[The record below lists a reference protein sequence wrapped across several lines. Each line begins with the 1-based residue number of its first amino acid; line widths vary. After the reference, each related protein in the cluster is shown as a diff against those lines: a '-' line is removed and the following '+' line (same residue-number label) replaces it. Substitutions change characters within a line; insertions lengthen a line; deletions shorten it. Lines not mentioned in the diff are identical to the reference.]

1 MFSIGKMAVGGV
13 QFGSRSM
20 SERNSVMK
28 TQQSKTDLIMKEL
41 DAGYQDQSKDDW
53 TRYRDYIRRVLV
65 RLELEGEL

>member
-1 MFSIGKMAVGGV
+1 
-13 QFGSRSM
+13 M

-28 TQQSKTDLIMKEL
+28 TQQSKTDLIMREL